1 MFEEIIKNYKKQAT
15 KAAVGRL
22 ATSIMV
28 IVFTVL
34 AVVMVE
40 YAIPSK
46 DINLIISIRS
56 YIFWS

>member
-1 MFEEIIKNYKKQAT
+1 MFEEIIKNYKKQAI
-15 KAAVGRL
+15 KAAAGRL

>member
-1 MFEEIIKNYKKQAT
+1 MFEEIIKNYKKQAI
-15 KAAVGRL
+15 KATVGRL

-46 DINLIISIRS
+46 DINLIINIRS